1 MNKINQIFWVLL
13 FVLIVLFSA
22 AAAFYFVGEAKPAY
36 SNLDE
41 FAKCLSDRGAVMY
54 GASWCPH
61 CLEEKNSFG
70 KSFQYINYVE
80 CPDNI
85 EICTSKGIMG
95 YPSWIFGDGKKV
107 EGRQGL
113 ESLSQETG
121 CELVK

>member
-1 MNKINQIFWVLL
+1 MNKTNQILWVLL
-13 FVLIVLFSA
+13 FVLVVLLSA
-22 AAAFYFVGEAKPAY
+22 VATFYLIGEAKPAY

-41 FAKCLSDRGAVMY
+41 FAKCLSDSGAVLY

-61 CLEEKNSFG
+61 CLEEKNSFS

-85 EICTSKGIMG
+85 EICTSRGIMS
-95 YPSWIFGDGKKV
+95 YPSWIFGDGKKS

-113 ESLSQETG
+113 ERLSRETG
-121 CELVK
+121 CELRS